1 MRIRFPTFLAVALC
15 AGRLSAL
22 DQFVPMGGQ
31 PTEGFF
37 LSYDDGKINFMTR
50 DQKTMHERP
59 IGVKK
64 VVLDKPLKA
73 HLEMKTKRGEK
84 QEILVTGFEG
94 GMFQIERGGRP
105 EKVPLQ
111 SVAQLRVDAL
121 ASERTTDKL
130 ETDGFVI
137 SNGEE
142 VDIEA
147 ALEKGKVSIVQFHQP
162 GSISSERQG
171 NSVST
176 MARDSK
182 GRLSFKRVVCAKPA
196 APAMKQHGVT
206 SLPQFWFY
214 DGKGQLVTKLADR
227 FTDQDIAEAVKKAQR

>member
-1 MRIRFPTFLAVALC
+1 
-15 AGRLSAL
+15 
-22 DQFVPMGGQ
+22 
-31 PTEGFF
+31 
-37 LSYDDGKINFMTR
+37 
-50 DQKTMHERP
+50 
-59 IGVKK
+59 
-64 VVLDKPLKA
+64 
-73 HLEMKTKRGEK
+73 
-84 QEILVTGFEG
+84 
-94 GMFQIERGGRP
+94 MFQIERGGKP
-105 EKVPLQ
+105 EKMPLQ
-111 SVAQLRVDAL
+111 SISQLRVDAL

-176 MARDSK
+176 LVRDSK
-182 GRLSFKRVVCAKPA
+182 GKLSFKRIVVPKGGTAVAK
-196 APAMKQHGVT
+196 QYSVT

-214 DGKGQLVTKLADR
+214 DAQGKLSSKLTDR
-227 FTDQDIAEAVKKAQR
+227 FTDQDITEAVKKAQR